1 MRCPGICPVRREGL
15 DGFGT
20 CRGHGLPSVCVAPH
34 CRPLHVAACG
44 YRTGGRNRLQPVC
57 PATERPDRVAISRT
71 DVRHTRFLSFQVLQ
85 TFASG
90 RAGVYPSSAR
100 GTPRDCRGASTYWLG
115 PSRAPSRLN
124 HPSRLAIPHLS
135 PYGSFCTLRP
145 HPAASVHL
153 PDPCADSEKSMVH
166 STAPLRL
173 VRRRS
178 ARCGPYH
185 RTMTR

>member
-1 MRCPGICPVRREGL
+1 MACQVFASRR
-15 DGFGT
+15 T
-20 CRGHGLPSVCVAPH
+20 VVC
-34 CRPLHVAACG
+34 C
-44 YRTGGRNRLQPVC
+44 TLQPAGIERAG
-57 PATERPDRVAISRT
+57 ATDCNLSARLRNDQMESPFPEPMFVTRASCRSR
-71 DVRHTRFLSFQVLQ
+71 FFKPLPL
-85 TFASG
+85 A
-90 RAGVYPSSAR
+90 AGVYPSSAR

-124 HPSRLAIPHLS
+124 HPSILAIPQLS

-145 HPAASVHL
+145 HPAASVTFQIL
-153 PDPCADSEKSMVH
+153 AQTLKSPWCIRPCA
-166 STAPLRL
+166 TAPLRL